1 MSKAYLSKKE
11 QAYWAREDKKFL
23 NGLLDKYF
31 NFDIK
36 EDIVTFIEKNRK
48 IPIELSAIPGS
59 YRFKHTPYLREIIE
73 NFNENSLIQE
83 VAVMKGAQIGATVG
97 LCENLMLYIIA
108 VLGGSTL
115 FLASTQ
121 DIAEDIFEAR
131 VDPAIDSSGLRHL
144 IKQQT
149 QKVNSRLTGDT
160 KSVKYFNGGF
170 IRIAGLASISKL
182 KSFSIKTLIITEADE
197 AKADLAGQGHPVA
210 LAERRQAT
218 FSSIKKTL
226 IESTP
231 KNTGY
236 SVIEDKFLLG
246 DQRYYHVPCKHC
258 GQLQKLE
265 FENLKY
271 ETDDDEKLILDSVYY
286 ECKFCSGGWKNVDKL
301 NFLLTEADGGSAKW
315 IPANPLPAGSKRRS
329 YHISSLYSP
338 VGFESWETII
348 TNYLEALVDERN
360 GNKEKMKLF
369 YNQTLGLTFQESE
382 AAPPYAEIAVN
393 NKGSYVGENLTE
405 SGHLQ
410 ASSIDFNLLKYKP
423 CFCTMAADIQKSYI
437 EIGIVLWAREMRSY
451 TIGYH
456 RIHGNTSDI
465 TNPVWQRLEKIITS
479 KHAGMYASVVFIDS
493 GFNASLIYNFCE
505 NIAHKT
511 LRGSI
516 VFPIKGSNNGRLYK
530 VSTEKLLNP
539 PLINLNSNLAKLEV
553 YSRLEIKKDD
563 DIPPKYPMFPSGIDL
578 NFFKML
584 TAEERIIKHGTNGKE
599 SWEWVLPKGKRNE
612 ALDIMGYNIAAAH
625 FVCDQIQ
632 HCKDSKGA
640 TNWNAL
646 WDMFESESWGEFRSQ
661 PMFTQT

>member
-1 MSKAYLSKKE
+1 MNEAFFE
-11 QAYWAREDKKFL
+11 RARRDDKIFL

-31 NFDIK
+31 NFDKK
-36 EDIVTFIEKNRK
+36 EDVVSFIENNRQ
-48 IPIELSAIPGS
+48 IPMGLSAIPGF
-59 YRFKHTPYLREIIE
+59 YRFKHTPYLREIVE
-73 NFNENSLIQE
+73 NFNETSLIQE

-97 LCENLMLYIIA
+97 LCENLMLYIIG

-115 FLASTQ
+115 FLANTLQ
-121 DIAEDIFEAR
+121 TAQDIFEAR

-144 IKQQT
+144 IKSQI
-149 QKVNSRLTGDT
+149 QKTNNKASGDT

-170 IRIAGLASISKL
+170 IQIGGLASISKL

-197 AKADLAGQGHPVA
+197 AKSDLAGQGSPVA

-231 KNTGY
+231 KNTGH
-236 SVIEDKFLLG
+236 SVIEDKFLLA

-271 ETDDDEKLILDSVYY
+271 ETDDDEKLVPDSVYY
-286 ECKFCSGGWKNVDKL
+286 ECKFCNGQWTNVDKL

-315 IPANPLPAGSKRRS
+315 IPSNPLPVGSKRRS

-348 TNYLEALVDERN
+348 TNYLEALADERN

-382 AAPPYAEIAVN
+382 AAPPYEQVALN
-393 NKGSYVGENLTE
+393 NRGSYVAENLTV

-456 RIHGNTSDI
+456 RIHGSTSDI
-465 TNPVWQRLEKIITS
+465 TSPVWQQLEKIITA
-479 KHAGMYASVVFIDS
+479 KHAGMYASAVFIDY
-493 GFNASLIYNFCE
+493 GFNSSIVYNFCE
-505 NIAHKT
+505 NMAHKT

-516 VFPIKGSNNGRLYK
+516 VFPIKGSNNGKMYK
-530 VSTEKLLNP
+530 ISSENTLNP
-539 PLINLNSNLAKLEV
+539 PLIQLNSNLNKLEV

-563 DIPPKYPMFPSGIDL
+563 DIPPKYPMFPAGMDL

-612 ALDIMGYNIAAAH
+612 ALDIMGYNIAAAY
-625 FVCDQIQ
+625 FVCDQLQ
-632 HCKDSKGA
+632 HYKDSNGVV
-640 TNWNAL
+640 NWNAL
-646 WDMFESESWGEFRSQ
+646 WSMFESEDWAEYRSS
-661 PMFTQT
+661 PMFT